1 MTQLSSTL
9 NEITQKEMIIISSI
23 LYDKDSNEYARYTK
37 IPEQI
42 FEDKLTKRVL
52 TVFNG
57 LSDSG
62 IEPTYS
68 ILLDQ
73 IAPRGGKSK
82 QQFDLLL
89 KQLKIDFPPEG
100 KEAIQIHLQS
110 IKKAYKLSQ
119 YEDIFKDAMKIIEKQ
134 KETPLAIDIE
144 RVEKFIEKSLYD
156 LEDQIGEEETKVM
169 NLQEGFE
176 YLLQKMKEAMTAK
189 EEESVTSGYAELDS
203 VLSGGFKKGTFS
215 MIAARPGM
223 GKTVVMLNMAI
234 EAAKQGKRVLFLSL
248 EMNLLQC
255 FQRIL
260 AKLADVSGKKIQQPN
275 FMNPQ
280 DWEKMNKAGKDIT
293 DLYEETFWIEEIVN
307 LTVPQMEKKV
317 KLYKKKHNIDIVYV
331 DYAQIMLTKEGK
343 EPNEQSDFAQISG
356 ALRRA
361 SKSQNVAI
369 VVGSQL
375 NRKVEERP
383 NKRPMMSDIRNSG
396 AFEQDAGV
404 IIGLYRDAVYN
415 EETDTPNILEMIFV
429 KNRFGKANGI
439 LKFDYDLDKQ
449 GIYSQATGN
458 FESTE

>member
-1 MTQLSSTL
+1 
-9 NEITQKEMIIISSI
+9 
-23 LYDKDSNEYARYTK
+23 
-37 IPEQI
+37 
-42 FEDKLTKRVL
+42 
-52 TVFNG
+52 
-57 LSDSG
+57 
-62 IEPTYS
+62 
-68 ILLDQ
+68 
-73 IAPRGGKSK
+73 
-82 QQFDLLL
+82 
-89 KQLKIDFPPEG
+89 
-100 KEAIQIHLQS
+100 
-110 IKKAYKLSQ
+110 
-119 YEDIFKDAMKIIEKQ
+119 
-134 KETPLAIDIE
+134 
-144 RVEKFIEKSLYD
+144 
-156 LEDQIGEEETKVM
+156 
-169 NLQEGFE
+169 
-176 YLLQKMKEAMTAK
+176 
-189 EEESVTSGYAELDS
+189 
-203 VLSGGFKKGTFS
+203 

-223 GKTVVMLNMAI
+223 GKTVIMLNMAI

-260 AKLADVSGKKIQQPN
+260 SKLADVSGKKIQQPN
-275 FMNPQ
+275 FMSPK
-280 DWEKMNKAGKDIT
+280 DWEKLEKAGKDIT

-317 KLYKKKHNIDIVYV
+317 KLYKKKYNVDIVFV

-415 EETDTPNILEMIFV
+415 EDTDTPNVLEMIFV

-449 GIYSQATGN
+449 SIYSQATGN

>member
-1 MTQLSSTL
+1 MTQTTATL
-9 NEITQKEMIIISSI
+9 DEITKKEMTIISSI
-23 LYDKDSNEYARYTK
+23 LYDKETGDYARYTK
-37 IPEQI
+37 IPDEI
-42 FEDKLTKRVL
+42 FNDKLTKHVL
-52 TVFNG
+52 TSFNA
-57 LSDSG
+57 LSESG

-73 IAPRGGKSK
+73 LAPRGGKSK
-82 QQFDLLL
+82 QQFDMLL

-100 KEAIQIHLQS
+100 KEAVQVHLQT
-110 IKKAYKLSQ
+110 IKKSYKLEQ
-119 YEDIFKDAMKIIEKQ
+119 YEGIFERAMNIISKQ
-134 KETPLAIDIE
+134 KQTPLAIDLSQVE
-144 RVEKFIEKSLYD
+144 RYIEKSLYD
-156 LEDQIGEEETKVM
+156 LEDQIGEEEAKTM
-169 NLQEGFE
+169 NLKEGYE

-189 EEESVTSGYAELDS
+189 EEESVTSGYPELDS

-223 GKTVVMLNMAI
+223 GKTVIMLNMAI

-260 AKLADVSGKKIQQPN
+260 SKLADISGKKIQQPK
-275 FMNPQ
+275 FMNSE
-280 DWEKMNKAGKDIT
+280 DWTKLEKAGKDIE

-317 KLYKKKHNIDIVYV
+317 KLYKKKYNVDIVYV

-415 EETDTPNILEMIFV
+415 EDTDTPNVLEMIFV

-449 GIYSQATGN
+449 SIYSQAAGN